1 MQQYIAYTLIGA
13 GALWLIVGLLMK
25 RFYDPDKGRMT
36 FSDPSPTVVK
46 NSDAP
51 APVGIG
57 PYVSLVEKASPTAT
71 AETRWG
77 YVAAGLTEAEVLRLE
92 VDRLGKAST

>member
-1 MQQYIAYTLIGA
+1 MLA
-13 GALWLIVGLLMK
+13 
-25 RFYDPDKGRMT
+25 RFVKDMYFTGTRKT
-36 FSDPSPTVVK
+36 FSDPQSK

-57 PYVSLVEKASPTAT
+57 PYTQLVEKASPTAT
-71 AETRWG
+71 AETRWN